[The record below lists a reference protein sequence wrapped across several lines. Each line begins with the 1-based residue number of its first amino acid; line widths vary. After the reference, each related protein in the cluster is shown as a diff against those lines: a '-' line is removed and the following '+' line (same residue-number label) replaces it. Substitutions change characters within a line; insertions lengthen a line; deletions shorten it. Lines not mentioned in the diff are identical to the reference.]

1 MLAEMT
7 GHKQEAAEYRA
18 TAEQF
23 AKKWQDLAA
32 NGDHYRLAFD
42 KDGTWSQKYN
52 LVWDR
57 ILGLNLFP
65 AEIEQKEVAFYEKTQ
80 NKYGIPLDNRKAY
93 TKLDWL
99 VWSAT
104 LAPRSEPISRS

>member
-23 AKKWQDLAA
+23 ARKWQDLAA

-42 KDGTWSQKYN
+42 KAGTWSQKYN
-52 LVWDR
+52 LVWDQ

-65 AEIEQKEVAFYEKTQ
+65 ADDRAKGNRVLREDAEQV
-80 NKYGIPLDNRKAY
+80 RH
-93 TKLDWL
+93 
-99 VWSAT
+99 SARQPQSLHET
-104 LAPRSEPISRS
+104 RLAGLERDACA